1 MYIGTRIE
9 YIHTLLRLKHT
20 YKQVTCIVM
29 TGLAS
34 IPDWRGKRLFKTKC
48 IDLENSTQYATSRL
62 YTHSSKYT
70 H

>member
-29 TGLAS
+29 TGLCS

-48 IDLENSTQYATSRL
+48 IDWKIQHNMPQAGS
-62 YTHSSKYT
+62 THSSKYT